1 MASATSNMKHFY
13 HVLVNTVVAN
23 ITTSFLWFALTF
35 WAYLETRSVLATAIV
50 GGGYMLLIAVFGI
63 GFGTFV
69 DHHKKKYVMLASSF
83 VTLAMFI
90 LAGLFYAAVGE
101 NNLANLSNPLFWVFV
116 LIILIGAVI
125 EQMRNIALSTTVT
138 LLVPK
143 DGRDKANGL
152 VGAAQGI
159 GFIVTSALSGLS
171 IGFLGLGWTLAIA
184 IIATAL
190 ALIHLLTI
198 DIPEPTIAHDPL
210 LQQKKIDLKGSIAA
224 IHAVP
229 GLLALIFFSTFNNLV
244 GGVYMALMDPYGLT
258 IFSVQQWGFVFA
270 VAGTGFIAG
279 GLMIAKFGLGKNPL
293 KTLLQ
298 VLIFMGALGAF
309 FTIRE
314 WWWLYAI
321 GIWLYMCLVPYA
333 EAAEQTIIQRVV
345 PYERQGRVFGF
356 AQSVESA
363 AAPVTAFM
371 IGPLAEFWILPYMK
385 SEQGQRQYEW
395 LLGNGDVRGIA
406 LIFLA
411 SGIIMVLLA
420 IIAFQTKSY
429 RLLSDSYKTS

>member
-1 MASATSNMKHFY
+1 M
-13 HVLVNTVVAN
+13 VAN
-23 ITTSFLWFALTF
+23 ITTSYLWFALTF
-35 WAYLETRSVLATAIV
+35 WAYLETRSVLATAVV
-50 GGGYMLLIAVFGI
+50 GGGYMLFIAVFGI
-63 GFGTFV
+63 AFGTFV
-69 DHHKKKYVMLASSF
+69 DHHKKKYAMVVSAF

-90 LAGLFYAAVGE
+90 AATVFFNVAGGDSIA
-101 NNLANLSNPLFWVFV
+101 NLANPIFWIFV
-116 LIILIGAVI
+116 VIILAGAVV

-143 DGRDKANGL
+143 AGRDKANGL
-152 VGAAQGI
+152 VGATQGI

-171 IGFLGLGWTLAIA
+171 VGFLGLGWTL
-184 IIATAL
+184 IIATVATGIAL
-190 ALIHLLTI
+190 LHLLTI
-198 DIPEPTIAHDPL
+198 QIPEKKIAHDPAL
-210 LQQKKIDLKGSIAA
+210 EQKKVDFKGSVAA

-258 IFSVQQWGFVFA
+258 IFTVQEWGFVFA

-279 GLMIAKFGLGKNPL
+279 GLLIAKFGLGKNPL

-298 VLIFMGALGAF
+298 VLVIMGLLGAL

-314 WWWLYAI
+314 WWLLYAI
-321 GIWLYMCLVPYA
+321 GIWLYMCLVPFA

-356 AQSVESA
+356 AQSVEAA
-363 AAPVTAFM
+363 AAPITAFM
-371 IGPLAEFWILPYMK
+371 IGPIAEFWILPYMK
-385 SEQGQRQYEW
+385 TEEGKRQFEW
-395 LLGNGDVRGIA
+395 LLGTGDVRGIA

-420 IIAFQTKSY
+420 LLAFRSRSY
-429 RLLSDSYKTS
+429 RLLSDSYQSS